1 MRRYMPFL
9 LWLALPQLTCAS
21 VGSSHSYDV
30 TIPQVA
36 GHGAAQAVPADGH
49 LKIPLQGLT
58 LVVSA
63 FDYSDVGSD
72 TGLPPLMLLLRFS
85 PKTTGISFK
94 PMQVILQTP
103 PDSSRHP
110 VAYFGPG
117 KLYSK
122 NPWNSPSGM
131 GEITCEVPVGFLRE
145 RGDLPKRADAVDHAL
160 PTSQRCFVL
169 DFGITMSAQS
179 TAELLLDG
187 ITDGGHPVAVPA
199 LQLSRGKVRVYE
211 RVSSP

>member
-1 MRRYMPFL
+1 MIRYRPFL
-9 LWLALPQLTCAS
+9 LCLALPQLTCATG
-21 VGSSHSYDV
+21 GSSHSYDV

-49 LKIPLQGLT
+49 LTIPLQGLT

-72 TGLPPLMLLLRFS
+72 SHVPPLMLLLRFS
-85 PKTTGISFK
+85 PKTTGVSFK
-94 PMQVILQTP
+94 PMQVILKAP

-117 KLYSK
+117 KLYSQSA
-122 NPWNSPSGM
+122 WNSSSGISQM
-131 GEITCEVPVGFLRE
+131 TCEVPVGFLRE
-145 RGDLPKRADAVDHAL
+145 RGDLPQRADAADHAL
-160 PTSQRCFVL
+160 PAGQRCFVL
-169 DFGITMSAQS
+169 DFGITMSAKS
-179 TAELLLDG
+179 SAELLLDG
-187 ITDGGHPVAVPA
+187 ITDGGHPVAVPV

-211 RVSSP
+211 RVSPP